1 MFTGLVEAVGRVL
14 TTARRGDVTELML
27 EASFAN
33 ELKTGDSVSLSGVCS
48 TVVHCGAGTF
58 SVQLTEETMRVSRFS
73 LLLPGDRL
81 NLERALPVTGRLD
94 GHLVAGH
101 VDGVGLVLSLKKG
114 RSSAELWLNLPQELM
129 RYVVYKGSICVDGVS
144 LTVASVQGN
153 SCSVAVI
160 PETLERTT
168 LGTLC
173 AGRKVNIETD
183 MIARYVEKL
192 LGLARDQQPPSGSS
206 GTLTPE
212 KLTQMGW

>member
-14 TTARRGDVTELML
+14 SITRRGDVTDLTV
-27 EASFAN
+27 EAPFAD
-33 ELKTGDSVSLSGVCS
+33 EMKTGDSVALSGVCS
-48 TVVHCGAGTF
+48 TAVRIAAGTF
-58 SVQLTEETMRVSRFS
+58 TVQLTDETMKVSRFS
-73 LLLPGDRL
+73 LLIPGDRL

-114 RSSAELWLNLPQELM
+114 RSSAELWLNLPKELM

-192 LGLARDQQPPSGSS
+192 LGLSKDTEPSAGAA
-206 GTLTPE
+206 GALTQE
-212 KLTQMGW
+212 KLAQMGW